1 MDEERLKK
9 FKHFGENE
17 YMNTLSS
24 KILGTN
30 SSYIV
35 TDDIFDGKQAINPFN
50 EKKRIINENN
60 LEIHKN
66 NLYVNRNLEIIKI
79 ENDVDQF
86 NYIYCHN
93 YIKQNK
99 MKNTQYSHINIFF
112 SSIDFIGFDDTYY
125 KLDQNFELYICI
137 KDSFKT
143 NVPIVNN
150 KSKTNIIDRI
160 NIKKRLLKERIK
172 TYTNRTSK

>member
-99 MKNTQYSHINIFF
+99 IKNTHYSHIDIFF
-112 SSIDFIGFDDTYY
+112 SSIDFVGYDETYS
-125 KLDQNFELYICI
+125 KLDQNFELFQ
-137 KDSFKT
+137 KNTFKT

-150 KSKTNIIDRI
+150 KSKTNIIDGI

-172 TYTNRTSK
+172 TYLNRTSK

>member
-1 MDEERLKK
+1 MDEERLKQ
-9 FKHFGENE
+9 FKNFEE
-17 YMNTLSS
+17 ARLMNTISS

-30 SSYIV
+30 SSYVV

-60 LEIHKN
+60 IEIHKN
-66 NLYVNRNLEIIKI
+66 NLYVNRHLEILKI

-86 NYIYCHN
+86 NYVYCFN

-99 MKNTQYSHINIFF
+99 MKNTQYSHIDIFF
-112 SSIDFIGFDDTYY
+112 SSIDFVGFDDTYT
-125 KLDQNFELYICI
+125 KLDQNFELYI

-143 NVPIVNN
+143 NVPIVKN
-150 KSKTNIIDRI
+150 KSKTNIINGI